1 MALPPTTLPPSRI
14 IIVDDHPLVRAGLG
28 AALLSEPGLSICGEA
43 ESARAASSLIEDLKP
58 DLVLVDLDLDG
69 ASGLDLIR
77 QSRVSRPALPFVVL
91 SMHEEEL
98 YAERA
103 LRAGARGYIMKS
115 ETPAGLVAGI
125 RTVLEGGIAVS
136 DKIKSRVVRHLS
148 EGVKAEADPLS
159 SLSDRELEVF
169 REIGKGAGT
178 RKIAEKLCL
187 SVKTVETHVSHIK
200 RKLQIGSATEL
211 QLRAFQLTT
220 SRGLG
225 EE

>member
-1 MALPPTTLPPSRI
+1 MSHSPPVTRI
-14 IIVDDHPLVRAGLG
+14 FIVDDHPVVRAGLS
-28 AALLSEPGLSICGEA
+28 AALSRDPELAICGEA
-43 ESARAASSLIEDLKP
+43 ENSRAASSLIQELEP

-69 ASGLDLIR
+69 VSGLDLIR
-77 QSRVSRPALPFVVL
+77 ENRASRPLLPFVVL

-115 ETPAGLVAGI
+115 ESPAGLVAGI

-136 DKIKSRVVRHLS
+136 EKIKSRVIRHLA
-148 EGVKAEADPLS
+148 EGVKPQSDPLS
-159 SLSDRELEVF
+159 TLSDRELEVF

-200 RKLQIGSATEL
+200 RKLQVGSATEL
-211 QLRAFQLTT
+211 QLRAFQLTAN
-220 SRGLG
+220 RGFG
-225 EE
+225 DA